1 VVCKLFGAGDQVPLM
16 PFVEEVGSVGKVLP
30 AQIAATGEKV
40 GVMLALTTISPLTF
54 EVPFQ
59 NPPPVVL

>member
-1 VVCKLFGAGDQVPLM
+1 M
-16 PFVEEVGSVGKVLP
+16 PFVEDVGSVGKVLP

-40 GVMLALTTISPLTF
+40 GVMLALTMISPLTF

>member
-1 VVCKLFGAGDQVPLM
+1 MPL
-16 PFVEEVGSVGKVLP
+16 VEDVGSTGKVLP

-40 GVMLALTTISPLTF
+40 GVMFALTMISPLTF

-59 NPPPVVL
+59 NPPPLAL